1 MAGLPNTAGP
11 EYYEPDLH
19 QPLVKREIQSI
30 SESVKNGEH
39 DTKTP
44 GVFMW
49 GNKSCDDFEPRK
61 TPADQPTQYFL

>member
-1 MAGLPNTAGP
+1 MEKKCNNCEYFKSGSP
-11 EYYEPDLH
+11 EYYLTFVWGDCMKPGKYTWDT
-19 QPLVKREIQSI
+19 Q
-30 SESVKNGEH
+30 

-61 TPADQPTQYFL
+61 TPADQPAQDFL